1 MVTKWE
7 SVPVSYTHLDVY
19 KRQCGY
25 MTDKIE
31 TTPADV
37 GDSLSIA
44 NAGTVG
50 FDIRNTIVQTDR
62 QPDTKGGERNHTDRR
77 ICISGNFD

>member
-1 MVTKWE
+1 MTSKA
-7 SVPVSYTHLDVY
+7 
-19 KRQCGY
+19 CGY

-31 TTPADV
+31 TTPTDV